1 MPRKV
6 VAAFTVVQ
14 YAVLGGM
21 IWFKGCPIGVLFP
34 VTGLRL
40 LNLTKKQQARCPLQ
54 TDTSTFALTAD
65 NCRNGRVGFGRMRA
79 GAIFGC
85 HRNPNLERQIL
96 TRVGFEPE
104 LGFIDSG

>member
-1 MPRKV
+1 MVKV
-6 VAAFTVVQ
+6 VVALVMRVKVRFH
-14 YAVLGGM
+14 Y
-21 IWFKGCPIGVLFP
+21 IGY
-34 VTGLRL
+34 G
-40 LNLTKKQQARCPLQ
+40 KKVI
-54 TDTSTFALTAD
+54 TAD

-85 HRNPNLERQIL
+85 HRNPTLERQIL